1 MAFETCPAKYKN
13 KEIFKTALN
22 KMETFKNN
30 PQKTNCNHL
39 FHGIKSLQNI
49 LSDYLDQDMNFTN
62 YYFFVLFGTSCVHAS
77 ETSPVMLSIQQ
88 ECCNGNLDVKGH
100 CDF

>member
-30 PQKTNCNHL
+30 PPKN
-39 FHGIKSLQNI
+39 
-49 LSDYLDQDMNFTN
+49 
-62 YYFFVLFGTSCVHAS
+62 
-77 ETSPVMLSIQQ
+77 
-88 ECCNGNLDVKGH
+88 
-100 CDF
+100 